1 MGKKAKPVQCFEVRT
16 TVMVP
21 GSYTAPAME
30 RIRALGKV
38 IAGHKGYA
46 CAWTG
51 VPFETLAEDV
61 PGIMTQYQTPAF
73 HKSPY
78 GLRDLFTKDGKTYVV
93 VMHGEC
99 AGALWGQSRYI
110 WGALPWMVYEW
121 LLREGTA
128 TEHCIA
134 VPVNEGVE

>member
-30 RIRALGKV
+30 RVWALAKV
-38 IAGHKGYA
+38 IESHKGYA
-46 CAWTG
+46 FTTRGYPAA
-51 VPFETLAEDV
+51 TLSVDV
-61 PGIMTQYQTPAF
+61 PIDDATDGLKF